1 VTDVP
6 RGDVPGLASPL
17 LAEYTTLGL
26 GGPAKAFVAAD
37 TEEAFVSA
45 VRSADRAGEPVLVI
59 GGGSNLVISD
69 DGFPGT
75 VVHVN
80 TRGLTYVDVGDGVI
94 DLTAAAG
101 ADWDNVVAA
110 SVAEGLAGLESLS
123 GIPGRAGATPI
134 QNVGAYG
141 REVAEV
147 ITQVR
152 VYDRQTD
159 RIKVIQ
165 NESCQFSYRTSLF
178 KSGRPESL
186 LAPRGDAPRGGVP
199 RGDVPPGTA
208 GQPRYLVLDV
218 TFRLSRQA
226 LSLPVRYAELAAELG
241 VRMGEQAAVGEV
253 RAAVI
258 KIRSRKGMVL
268 NPGDP
273 DTRSAGSF
281 FTNPVITAEAFAAVQ
296 AAAAARGLGPVPRY
310 PAGDGLVK
318 VPAAWLIERSGF
330 AKGYGAPAPAR
341 VSSKH
346 TLALVNT
353 GEATT
358 ADLLALAREI
368 VTGVQ
373 RAYGVTL
380 TPEPILIGATLEEA
394 AELHRSRGTAAP
406 GVLPPELPGSKRRRL
421 VRPGQFSK
429 LLARCPGD
437 AEAWRQPERP

>member
-1 VTDVP
+1 MSQVFRGNDSLHSEPASASAP
-6 RGDVPGLASPL
+6 RGATL

-26 GGPAKAFVAAD
+26 GGPARDFMSAD
-37 TEEAFVSA
+37 SEQDLIDA
-45 VRSADRAGEPVLVI
+45 VRSADRAAEPVLLL

-69 DGFPGT
+69 EGFPGT

-80 TRGLTYVDVGDGVI
+80 TRGLTYVDAGDGAIEV
-94 DLTAAAG
+94 TVAAG
-101 ADWDNVVAA
+101 LDWDDVVAA
-110 SVAEGLAGLESLS
+110 TAAEGLAGLEPLS

-152 VYDRQTD
+152 VYDRQAD
-159 RIKVIQ
+159 RVRVIP
-165 NESCQFSYRTSLF
+165 NDSCRFSYRTSLF
-178 KSGRPESL
+178 KSARLESPVSRSGD
-186 LAPRGDAPRGGVP
+186 PRTA
-199 RGDVPPGTA
+199 A
-208 GQPRYLVLDV
+208 GQPRYVVLDV
-218 TFRLSRQA
+218 TFRLVRQS
-226 LSLPVRYAELAAELG
+226 LSVPVRYAELAAELG
-241 VRMGEQAAVGEV
+241 IELGEQAAVGEV

-273 DTRSAGSF
+273 DTHSAGSF
-281 FTNPVITAEAFAAVQ
+281 FFNPVITAAEFAAVE
-296 AAAAARGLGPVPRY
+296 AAAAARGIAQVPRY
-310 PAGDGLVK
+310 PAAGGLVK

-358 ADLLALAREI
+358 AGLLTLAREI
-368 VTGVQ
+368 VAGVQ
-373 RAYGVTL
+373 AAYGVTL
-380 TPEPILIGATLEEA
+380 TPEPILIGVTL
-394 AELHRSRGTAAP
+394 
-406 GVLPPELPGSKRRRL
+406 
-421 VRPGQFSK
+421 
-429 LLARCPGD
+429 
-437 AEAWRQPERP
+437 

>member
-1 VTDVP
+1 VSQVF
-6 RGDVPGLASPL
+6 RGNDSLHSEPASASALRGATL

-26 GGPAKAFVAAD
+26 GGPARDFMSAD
-37 TEEAFVSA
+37 SEQDLIDA
-45 VRSADRAGEPVLVI
+45 VRSADRAAEPVLLL

-69 DGFPGT
+69 EGFPGT

-80 TRGLTYVDVGDGVI
+80 TRGLTYVDAGDGAIKV
-94 DLTAAAG
+94 TVAAG
-101 ADWDNVVAA
+101 LDWDDVVAA
-110 SVAEGLAGLESLS
+110 TAAEGLAGLEPLS

-152 VYDRQTD
+152 VYDRQAD
-159 RIKVIQ
+159 RVRVIP
-165 NESCQFSYRTSLF
+165 NESCRFSYRTSLF

-186 LAPRGDAPRGGVP
+186 VSRPGDPSPA
-199 RGDVPPGTA
+199 A
-208 GQPRYLVLDV
+208 GQPRYVVLDV
-218 TFRLSRQA
+218 TFRLARQS
-226 LSLPVRYAELAAELG
+226 LSVPVRYAELAAELG
-241 VRMGEQAAVGEV
+241 IELGEQAAVGEV

-258 KIRSRKGMVL
+258 KIRSRKVMVL

-273 DTRSAGSF
+273 DTHSAGSF
-281 FTNPVITAEAFAAVQ
+281 FTNPVITAAEFAAVE
-296 AAAAARGLGPVPRY
+296 AAAAASGIAQVPRY
-310 PAGDGLVK
+310 PAAGGLVK

-358 ADLLALAREI
+358 ADLLTLAREI
-368 VTGVQ
+368 VSGVQ
-373 RAYGVTL
+373 AAYGITL
-380 TPEPILIGATLEEA
+380 TPEPILIGVTL
-394 AELHRSRGTAAP
+394 
-406 GVLPPELPGSKRRRL
+406 
-421 VRPGQFSK
+421 
-429 LLARCPGD
+429 
-437 AEAWRQPERP
+437 